1 MSLTGIIICRRY
13 MTTKIETITKKYTR
27 SVNVDRQIQS
37 FATELTAS
45 VEVASKEE
53 LVQASSKLFAQAKY
67 LTEQDM
73 KQNGLTV

>member
-1 MSLTGIIICRRY
+1 

-45 VEVASKEE
+45 VEISSKEE
-53 LVQASSKLFAQAKY
+53 LLAESRKLFAQAKA

-73 KQNGLTV
+73 KANGLAV

>member
-1 MSLTGIIICRRY
+1 MA
-13 MTTKIETITKKYTR
+13 TKIETITKKYTR

-53 LVQASSKLFAQAKY
+53 LLAESKKLFAQAKA
-67 LTEQDM
+67 LTEFDM
-73 KQNGLTV
+73 RANGLTV